1 MGEGRSAIVATERSA
16 GGLAAGWR
24 LSGKVGG
31 RALAT
36 LCVAA
41 AASLAMPAGV
51 AQAKPKP
58 TLSQARAQLQKLNS
72 QADHQ
77 DDAYNKA
84 ASAWKAA
91 QKKLQ
96 ALNKSVAQQQKTYE
110 QMRERVAQMA
120 VSAYKTGDNGT
131 IPELLSAKDPE
142 AVLDQMAAFTQLAR
156 NRSTELSQFL
166 NAAQLLERQKAEAQQ
181 AAQDLAQKKK
191 AALAAK
197 KKIEKSV
204 AKQKRLIASLG
215 GDSFPGGSSGV
226 TGSGCGRSYNGPA
239 TGWARTVLQYAFS
252 KLCDPYVYG
261 AAGPSSFD
269 CSGLTMM
276 AYKQIGYSL
285 SHYVPDQWSET
296 ERVAKSDLAPGDL
309 VFFDDNSHVGIY
321 IGGDQFIHAP
331 HTGSY
336 VKIDSLNNSWY
347 SSHYDGAGKPKGM

>member
-1 MGEGRSAIVATERSA
+1 MGERRSAIVAKERSA
-16 GGLAAGWR
+16 GCLAAGWR
-24 LSGKVGG
+24 LNGRVGG

-41 AASLAMPAGV
+41 SAALAMPVGV
-51 AQAKPKP
+51 AEAKPKP
-58 TLSQARAQLQKLNS
+58 SLSQARAQLEKLNS
-72 QADHQ
+72 EADHK

-84 ASAWKAA
+84 KSEWQAA

-110 QMRERVAQMA
+110 QLRQRVAQMA

-131 IPELLSAKDPE
+131 IPTLLSAKDPE
-142 AVLDQMAAFTQLAR
+142 AVLDQMAIFTQLAN
-156 NRSTELSQFL
+156 NRSAELSQFL
-166 NAAQLLERQKAEAQQ
+166 NAAQLLQRQKAQAQQ

-197 KKIEKSV
+197 KSIEQAV
-204 AKQKRLIASLG
+204 EKQKKLIAGLG
-215 GDSFPGGSSGV
+215 GDSAPSV
-226 TGSGCGRSYNGPA
+226 TGSGCGRSYSGPA

-285 SHYVPDQWSET
+285 DHYVPSQWSET
-296 ERVAKSDLAPGDL
+296 ERVSRSELAPGDL
-309 VFFDDNSHVGIY
+309 VFFDGQGHVGIY
-321 IGGDQFIHAP
+321 IGGNEFIHAP

-336 VKIDSLNNSWY
+336 VKIDSLGNSWY
-347 SSHYDGAGKPKGM
+347 SSHFDGAGRPKGM